1 MTSSKSD
8 MSVQYIHDVYS
19 MAKTKVTD
27 KAAQKRTAANKQA
40 AAAKAVKA
48 PRAKAS
54 AAKATPAE

>member
-27 KAAQKRTAANKQA
+27 QAAKKRTTDNKRA
-40 AAAKAVKA
+40 AAVKKAKAVQTESATGKQKA
-48 PRAKAS
+48 
-54 AAKATPAE
+54 EG